1 MKKVRTFLAIG
12 AVASIMASC
21 AAMSASPVSGYLYSD
36 VSAPLTA
43 TSNNV
48 GSKVGTAEA
57 KSILGA
63 IGIGDASIEA
73 AAKKAGITKISHV
86 DYKSTNI
93 LGIYATYTV
102 MVYGE

>member
-1 MKKVRTFLAIG
+1 MKKVKTFLAIG
-12 AVASIMASC
+12 AVASMMASC
-21 AAMSASPVSGYLYSD
+21 AMSAKPVTGTLYSD

-63 IGIGDASIEA
+63 IAIGDASIEA

-86 DYKSTNI
+86 DYKATNI
-93 LGIYATYTV
+93 LSLYATYTV